1 MDRTFSVLSK
11 IIFLLFSL
19 GLISTS
25 STDAD
30 FIDKKMV
37 TDNKMSATTLSFINT
52 NTVTNAPVTTLFNI
66 NGIVPG
72 GFKVDAV
79 RLKNEGQSNLYN
91 RITSEIVGGDIN
103 FCQALEIEMT
113 FNEQSSFKGKLMELS
128 NETPALNPNTQSD
141 WIVFIKFNNSSPEL
155 QNKLCQFNLVF
166 NGYNKTTSQLTGL
179 KYKKVI
185 SSNVTS
191 GSWK

>member
-1 MDRTFSVLSK
+1 MSQSFGVLSK
-11 IIFLLFSL
+11 IVFLLFSF
-19 GLISTS
+19 GLTLTN

-30 FIDKKMV
+30 FIDKKIV
-37 TDNKMSATTLSFINT
+37 SDNKMSATTLDFDNIDTAT
-52 NTVTNAPVTTLFNI
+52 NVPISTLFDI
-66 NGIVPG
+66 KGIIPG
-72 GFKVDAV
+72 GFQVDAV

-91 RITSEIVGGDIN
+91 KITAEITGGDKI
-103 FCQALEIEMT
+103 FCQSLDIELT
-113 FNEQSSFKGKLMELS
+113 YDNQSSFKGKLVDLS
-128 NETPALNPNTQSD
+128 NEAPALNPNTQSD
-141 WIVFIKFNNSSPEL
+141 WVVFIKFNNNDFEL

-166 NGYNKTTSQLTGL
+166 NGYNKTTSQLSGL

>member
-1 MDRTFSVLSK
+1 MHQVFGVLFK
-11 IIFLLFSL
+11 IVFLLFSF
-19 GLISTS
+19 GLILTN

-30 FIDKKMV
+30 FIDKKTV
-37 TDNKMSATTLSFINT
+37 SSNKMSATTLNFINT
-52 NTVTNAPVTTLFNI
+52 DTATNVPIKTLFNI
-66 NGIVPG
+66 VGIVPG
-72 GFKVDAV
+72 GFNVDAV

-91 RITSEIVGGDIN
+91 KITAEIVGGDIN
-103 FCQALEIEMT
+103 FCQSLDIELT
-113 FNEQSSFKGKLMELS
+113 YDEQSSFKGKLVDLS

-141 WIVFIKFNNSSPEL
+141 WIVFIKFNNDNPEL

-166 NGYNKTTSQLTGL
+166 NGYNKTTSQLYGL
-179 KYKKVI
+179 KYRKVI